1 MCAKPL
7 DDEAVGQWL
16 SGTGV
21 VEALTMAQMVR
32 DARVIGLI
40 QGYLDAVNATL
51 ARYETVKRFAI
62 LPTALSVENGLLT
75 ASLKVRRTVV
85 EQTYEALLKDLYGDT
100 PSSAGRGPSG

>member
-7 DDEAVGQWL
+7 DEEAVGQWL
-16 SGTGV
+16 SGAGV

-40 QGYLDAVNATL
+40 RDYLDAVNATL
-51 ARYETVKRFAI
+51 TSYETVKRFAI

-85 EQTYEALLKDLYGDT
+85 EQTYEAVLKDL
-100 PSSAGRGPSG
+100 